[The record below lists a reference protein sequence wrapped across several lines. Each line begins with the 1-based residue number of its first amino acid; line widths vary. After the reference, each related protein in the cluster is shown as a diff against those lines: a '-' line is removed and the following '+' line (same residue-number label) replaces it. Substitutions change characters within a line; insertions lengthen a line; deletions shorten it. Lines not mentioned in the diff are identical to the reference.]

1 MLSHHFWVGRI
12 NEPRNARESGLY
24 PEGTGDLDVRQ
35 APEVTW
41 SDLHFGKVSLIWVG
55 RLGCRGQEASRG

>member
-1 MLSHHFWVGRI
+1 MPNHHLRVGRI
-12 NEPRNARESGLY
+12 NEPRNAREPGLY
-24 PEGTGDLDVRQ
+24 PEDTGDLDVRQ

-55 RLGCRGQEASRG
+55 RLNCRGQEASWG